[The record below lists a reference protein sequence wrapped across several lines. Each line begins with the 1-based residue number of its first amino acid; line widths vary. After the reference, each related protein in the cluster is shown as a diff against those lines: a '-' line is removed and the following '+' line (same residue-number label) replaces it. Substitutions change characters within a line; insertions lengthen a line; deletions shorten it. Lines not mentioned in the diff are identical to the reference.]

1 MRVRLSYSVEEEDV
15 LAESAKIINL
25 SAESLQKAI
34 TLFTEVQTE
43 LQGAEGEIPN
53 TLKALDMIE
62 EFRTALL
69 AVDTR
74 LAEVIEIVKGYDTY
88 TRQKDR
94 LPDPEGDNLPPAE
107 GETG

>member
-43 LQGAEGEIPN
+43 LQGVEGEIPN

-94 LPDPEGDNLPPAE
+94 LPDPERDNLPPAE